1 MQLKVLHLEDDP
13 DYAELVRS
21 LFVEEGI
28 RASFQLARDGQEFEQ
43 ALTSGQFDLILA
55 DHYLPDYSSTEALS
69 RVRQTCPRTPFII
82 LSGAITET
90 EAIESLSQGATD
102 YVLKT
107 RPERLIPAVGRA
119 VREVSSRLERER
131 IQAELG
137 RRDRHYKAL
146 TENALDIVAVLDV
159 EGRIGYVSPS
169 VKRLL
174 GYSPEEVTGKS
185 VFTFMHPEDDQ
196 AVRDI
201 FLEVVRQERFVDSL
215 DLRALHADGSWRY
228 LEAVAQNRLNDPGIR
243 GVVINARDIT
253 DRKQA
258 EMNLRESA
266 LQYRL
271 IFDGNPIPIWVFDN
285 ESLAFLEVNDA
296 AVQKYGYSREEFL
309 RMKIGD
315 IRVSDGEPAMFEYL
329 HKLVSSERVA
339 SMDLAGTWRHRTK
352 NGTVFDVEIK
362 WSPVSF
368 RGRPAFLTMAIDITE
383 RKRREHRD
391 LAISHLGQRLS
402 SATSPADAAQIIRE
416 VATDLLAWDT
426 FNLDL
431 YDQNTGTIHDLLAVD
446 TAPDGSKFEVASA
459 DALRHADQLAKTIF
473 ERGAQ
478 LVNRDEPAGGTD
490 LLARVHGASRPPE
503 SLMCVPVRSGSHAI
517 GLLSVRS
524 YTPRAYTP
532 HDLSLLQTLAD
543 HCGGALERIH
553 AETALHESELLFH
566 SVWENSLDGM
576 RLTDAEGRTVA
587 VNDAFC
593 SLVSMSRAE
602 VQGQLFT
609 IIYSAQ
615 SEPEKTLQNYK
626 FEFASQRA
634 AAPHEMTVVL
644 RNGNSVVLDERSS
657 FVERPG
663 RPPLMLTMVRD
674 VTAQRR
680 LEDQFRQAQ
689 KMEAIGQLAGG
700 VAHDFNNILTVIH
713 GHASLLAGNP
723 NLNAMAEKSASQIMQ
738 AAGRAA
744 SLTRQL
750 LTFSRR
756 QVMQPRLLDLNEVV
770 GNMTSMLGRIL
781 GEDIAL
787 QLHYATEEVRVE
799 ADAGMLEQVLLN
811 LAVNSRDAMPRGG
824 VLSIRIG
831 HREVSAE
838 EALRFPEARS
848 GCFVCLSVADSG
860 CGISAENLRR
870 IFEPFFTTK
879 EVGKGTGLGLATVY
893 GIVKQHQGW
902 IAVESQVGR
911 GTQFRVFLPPCA
923 KPRPKHDETSPQ
935 AQVRGGNET
944 VLVVE
949 DEAALRQ
956 LVCQLLA
963 EHGYR
968 VLEADSGVR
977 ALEIWS
983 ESRPEIDLVLTDLV
997 MPDRING
1004 RELAERLWA
1013 DRPELKVIF
1022 TSGYS
1027 AEVVGKDFVLRSS
1040 QFYLQKPYHPK
1051 QLALIVRD
1059 CLDSP
1064 ARPPAAK
1071 AARTV

>member
-1 MQLKVLHLEDDP
+1 MLLRVLHLEDDP
-13 DYAELVRS
+13 DYAEFVRA
-21 LFVEEGI
+21 LFEDEGI
-28 RASFQLARDGQEFEQ
+28 EAAFTVTQNGPAFEKALA
-43 ALTSGQFDLILA
+43 TGQFDLILA
-55 DHYLPDYSSTEALS
+55 DHQLPDYDSADALS
-69 RVRQTCPRTPFII
+69 VVRHTCPRTPFII
-82 LSGAITET
+82 LSGAITEKQ
-90 EAIESLSQGATD
+90 AMESLKRGATD
-102 YVLKT
+102 YILKT
-107 RPERLIPAVGRA
+107 QPERLIPSIGSTL
-119 VREVSSRLERER
+119 RELAIRTERER
-131 IQAELG
+131 IHAELS
-137 RRDRHYKAL
+137 RRDRQHRAL
-146 TENALDIVAVLDV
+146 TENALDIVAILDV
-159 EGRIGYVSPS
+159 EGRISYVNPS
-169 VKRLL
+169 VHRVL
-174 GYSPEEVTGKS
+174 GYSQAEVADKHVFGFVHADDVEEVRKAFREVISGKQLIA
-185 VFTFMHPEDDQ
+185 T
-196 AVRDI
+196 
-201 FLEVVRQERFVDSL
+201 L

-228 LEAVAQNRLNDPGIR
+228 LEAIAQNRLKDPEIL
-243 GVVINARDIT
+243 GVVVNARDIT

-258 EMNLRESA
+258 EVKLRETA
-266 LQYRL
+266 QQYRL
-271 IFDGNPIPIWVFDN
+271 IFDGNPIPIWVFDH
-285 ESLAFLEVNDA
+285 ETLAFLEVNDA

-315 IRVSDGEPAMFEYL
+315 IRALDDQPPMLEYL
-329 HKLVSSERVA
+329 HKLVGSERVA
-339 SMDLAGTWRHRTK
+339 SMDLAGTWRHRNK
-352 NGTVFDVEIK
+352 DGNVFDVEIK

-391 LAISHLGQRLS
+391 LAISNLGQRLS

-416 VATDLLAWDT
+416 VATDLLSWDT

-431 YDQNTGTIHDLLAVD
+431 YDQSTGSVQALLAVD
-446 TAPDGSKFEVASA
+446 TGPDGSKFEVGAA
-459 DALRHADQLAKTIF
+459 DALVHADQLAKTIF

-490 LLARVHGASRPPE
+490 LLARVSGGSRPSE
-503 SLMCVPVRSGSHAI
+503 SLMCVPVRSGSHGI
-517 GLLSVRS
+517 GLLSVHS

-532 HDLSLLQTLAD
+532 QDLSLLQTLAD

-576 RLTDAEGRTVA
+576 RLTDADGRTVA

-593 SLVSMSRAE
+593 SLVGMARSE
-602 VQGQLFT
+602 LQGQLFT
-609 IIYSAQ
+609 IVYAGQ
-615 SEPEKTLQNYK
+615 GEPEKFLQNYK
-626 FEFASQRA
+626 FEFASRRS
-634 AAPHEMTVVL
+634 APPQEMAVVL

-713 GHASLLAGNP
+713 GHASLLVGNP
-723 NLNAMAEKSASQIMQ
+723 NLNANAEKSATQIMQ
-738 AAGRAA
+738 AAARAA

-787 QLHYATEEVRVE
+787 QLHYSTEEVRVE

-824 VLSIRIG
+824 VLSIRIA
-831 HREVSAE
+831 HQEVSPA
-838 EALRFPEARS
+838 EALRFPEAKS
-848 GCFVCLSVADSG
+848 GSFVCLSVADSG
-860 CGISAENLRR
+860 CGISPENLRR

-902 IAVESQVGR
+902 IAVESHIGR
-911 GTQFRVFLPPCA
+911 GTQFRVYLQPSA
-923 KPRPKHDETSPQ
+923 KPPAKPEEPAQQ

-977 ALEIWS
+977 AIELWKK
-983 ESRPEIDLVLTDLV
+983 SRQEIDLVLTDLV

-1027 AEVVGKDFVLRSS
+1027 AEVVGKDFVLRSG

-1051 QLALIVRD
+1051 QLAMIVRD
-1059 CLDSP
+1059 CLDS
-1064 ARPPAAK
+1064 ATRPPAAK
-1071 AARTV
+1071 AVRSA